1 MIGLGSDKKLAGG
14 GGGWISSRSGWLL
27 ELLTELTM
35 RWSNLSTRSC
45 SNIIF
50 LDMSITTHSGDFR
63 CAIKKHKSGFLAR
76 FALKIR
82 IGDVNVEKLETSRL
96 HNLLMAAVLEEIF
109 CPDACFRAEHGILV
123 KEKGRFFQVRDVNP
137 ASGCGLRLGR

>member
-1 MIGLGSDKKLAGG
+1 M
-14 GGGWISSRSGWLL
+14 
-27 ELLTELTM
+27 
-35 RWSNLSTRSC
+35 C
-45 SNIIF
+45 
-50 LDMSITTHSGDFR
+50 H
-63 CAIKKHKSGFLAR
+63 KKHKSGFLAR

-96 HNLLMAAVLEEIF
+96 HNLLMAAVLEETF